1 MDGSPLGL
9 VLLEYF
15 SKRRQVGFCVI
26 EGGTNRF
33 VWSLMTLM
41 LMKQLRSSFFDL
53 NWDMTA
59 RIYDGVDEEVFN
71 CAPSFPSPHFQ
82 IEPNHYAYVI
92 LSTLTRPSLPQY
104 LRHANGFA
112 ITKPLRVSAHMLS
125 PFGLA
130 LTDYGRHV

>member
-1 MDGSPLGL
+1 MDGSPFGL

-26 EGGTNRF
+26 GGTNRF

-59 RIYDGVDEEVFN
+59 RIYDGVDEEVLN

-82 IEPNHYAYVI
+82 IEPYHCAYVI
-92 LSTLTRPSLPQY
+92 LS
-104 LRHANGFA
+104 LRA
-112 ITKPLRVSAHMLS
+112 ILCVA
-125 PFGLA
+125 
-130 LTDYGRHV
+130 